1 MRIIIIEKLKTRS
14 EQKTIGRLKSP
25 LKLDSSIHKK
35 TKTKQGKNENEGKTK
50 KENMTH
56 LIYQEEERMIEGK
69 KPKKD
74 GSIQQTSKK

>member
-1 MRIIIIEKLKTRS
+1 MEKLKTRS
-14 EQKTIGRLKSP
+14 EQKTIGRSKSP
-25 LKLDSSIHKK
+25 LLDSSIHKK

-50 KENMTH
+50 KENMNH

-74 GSIQQTSKK
+74 ASIQQVRNELG